1 MAKLGP
7 GSRDA
12 AAAAAGGDGD
22 GDGDGGG
29 GGGGGSGGR
38 GHVGDSKRHMEKT
51 ARTMREE
58 GSRRR
63 EWDSIERVMREGTKQ
78 DNGGRGQVYRG
89 DLDANERTVRG
100 IVRYKTRLH

>member
-12 AAAAAGGDGD
+12 
-22 GDGDGGG
+22 GGG
-29 GGGGGSGGR
+29 SSGGR
-38 GHVGDSKRHMEKT
+38 GHVGQQEAHGKDG
-51 ARTMREE
+51 ADNE
-58 GSRRR
+58 GKKEVGQYR
-63 EWDSIERVMREGTKQ
+63 ERVMREGTKQ